1 MLSLVA
7 GRLCELGL
15 AAADVQLA
23 IERHMK
29 CGIGMCGHCY
39 VNHRYVCTDGPVFSY
54 AELRDLPD
62 AFVEV
67 HVPARVAC

>member
-1 MLSLVA
+1 
-7 GRLCELGL
+7 
-15 AAADVQLA
+15 
-23 IERHMK
+23 MK

-67 HVPARVAC
+67 DVPARVAC